1 MIMDKTFVSDLE
13 FENQEWARLIR
24 SPDTNAKIIEI
35 EVPELPDG
43 FSFFSA
49 KDIRGKNS
57 IDFLKTEIP
66 VFADEKIEYAGQAVG
81 ILTGPDKKKLLE
93 LSSLFKIKTQ
103 GYSRPKAQFT
113 FEEEEKNY
121 FDYPIVSRESLSSG
135 NAEEVFEKNLRVV
148 YSTFSFKQRYHY
160 HAETACVK
168 TNWVADRLEVHL
180 ATQWPYQVLTSV
192 CNVLNVPKEKINVVS
207 HAEAESLDGRIWF
220 PSLLAAQV
228 SIAAFL
234 TKKNIVM
241 EFSRQEDFLYTV
253 KSPIVL
259 IQHKTAVSDS
269 GKIAAMDISIIV
281 DSGSFNPF
289 INQML
294 KQMVITAAGIYNL
307 PVYMISAVATK
318 TERGLTG
325 LFSGWGDSYVSSAL
339 EKHINEIVEQLDLCP
354 IQFRLQNNLKLG
366 QKTITGIK
374 KEEDFVFE
382 NILKAVCNTSDFYRK
397 FYAYRLMNKGR
408 TNRYDGNWRGIG
420 IALGCQYN
428 GSHILVKSGMNYTAE
443 ITLTKDGKVIVK
455 AEPTSEGLKRI
466 LKKQIAKEL
475 EVEEAQIIFSG
486 TTTDEMSPTG
496 AATASCGISILPALI
511 AKCCTGIKNQRFR
524 KPLPITVN
532 RTYKLSGSKD
542 WDNETLTG
550 NPFISETPGACVVE
564 LELDPSTY
572 QVNVRG
578 IWFSCDPGKI
588 YSKKM
593 VHRNIHK
600 TIATAV
606 SNISIEKIKENSL
619 LPSNYKI
626 ITTGEIPPIRVFILE
641 SELKTRGLGELAE
654 SLVPAAYISA
664 LNQIML
670 NHKRI
675 DFLPVFTEDI
685 FNALTESEDVNE
697 D

>member
-1 MIMDKTFVSDLE
+1 MDKTFVSDLE

-24 SPDTNAKIIEI
+24 CNDAGANIIDIEI
-35 EVPELPDG
+35 PDLPEG

-49 KDIRGKNS
+49 KDIVGKNS
-57 IDFLKTEIP
+57 ISFLKTEVP

-93 LSSLFKIKTQ
+93 LSSLFQIKTQ
-103 GYSRPKAQFT
+103 YLSRPKAQFT

-135 NAEEVFEKNLRVV
+135 NAEEVFEKSSQVV

-168 TNWVADRLEVHL
+168 TNWVDDRLEIHL

-192 CNVLNVPKEKINVVS
+192 CNVLDVPKEKINVVS

-220 PSLLAAQV
+220 PALLAAQV
-228 SIAAFL
+228 SVASFL
-234 TKKNIVM
+234 TKKNIVI
-241 EFSRQEDFLYTV
+241 EFSRQEDFLYTI
-253 KSPIVL
+253 KTPIVM
-259 IQHKTAVSDS
+259 IQHKTSVSEL
-269 GKIAAMDISIIV
+269 GKITAMDVSIIV
-281 DSGSFNPF
+281 DAGSFNPF
-289 INQML
+289 ITQML
-294 KQMVITAAGIYNL
+294 KQMVVTAAGIYHL
-307 PVYMISAVATK
+307 PVYMISAVAIK
-318 TERGLTG
+318 TEKGLTG

-339 EKHINEIVEQLDLCP
+339 EKHISEIVEQLDLCP
-354 IQFRLQNNLKLG
+354 IQFRLQNNLKVG

-408 TNRYDGNWRGIG
+408 KNRYDGNWRGIG
-420 IALGCQYN
+420 VSVGCQYN
-428 GSHILVKSGMNYTAE
+428 GLHILVKSGMNYSAE
-443 ITLTKDGKVIVK
+443 ITLTKDDKVLVK

-475 EVEEAQIIFSG
+475 EVEDNQIIFLGAS
-486 TTTDEMSPTG
+486 TDEMIPTG
-496 AATASCGISILPALI
+496 AATASCGISILPDLI
-511 AKCCTGIKNQRFR
+511 EKCCTGIKNQRFR
-524 KPLPITVN
+524 KPLPITVSK
-532 RTYKLSGSKD
+532 TYKLPRSKD

-550 NPFISETPGACVVE
+550 NPFISETPGACVIE

-572 QVNVRG
+572 QIIVRG
-578 IWFSCDPGKI
+578 IWFACDPGKI

-600 TIATAV
+600 TIANAV
-606 SNISIEKIKENSL
+606 SNISVEDIRENNL

-626 ITTGEIPPIRVFILE
+626 IATGAIPPIRDFVLD

-664 LNQIML
+664 LNQIMI

-685 FNALTESEDVNE
+685 FNAVTKSEAVDE